1 MDRLL
6 PSLWQWVCFADI
18 PLSTLDRSQWVLRR
32 LFCSYLVRICCV
44 TFAYL
49 PSKTCI
55 SLVGAFEID
64 ELLKKESSLLSSQRF
79 QCLVNFLSPNEMF
92 CISAT
97 VWLSRCWT
105 WSSLRKRCDK
115 YFFSGFHSFEDYI
128 RMLAKYGAPQCWE
141 CESIPW

>member
-18 PLSTLDRSQWVLRR
+18 PLNTLDRSQWVLRK

-55 SLVGAFEID
+55 PLVGAFEID
-64 ELLKKESSLLSSQRF
+64 ELLKKESSLCHHHHKDFSAWWIFCHLMKCSVSQ
-79 QCLVNFLSPNEMF
+79 QQYG
-92 CISAT
+92 SAGVGPEVLWERDVINT
-97 VWLSRCWT
+97 
-105 WSSLRKRCDK
+105 
-115 YFFSGFHSFEDYI
+115 FSVASTLLKT
-128 RMLAKYGAPQCWE
+128 RLQCWQ
-141 CESIPW
+141 SMVPSPIH